1 MEENRNEPP
10 SKFMNKVIFIFFG
23 IASLLGWNALLT
35 KLDFFF
41 YFLSDI
47 NPYRSFSFLNYF
59 LNITFQFILIWKK
72 NLMPLK
78 PELITG
84 ILGSIVFLIL
94 LPLSASQLGQN
105 EMKNKV
111 ITAGL
116 IVLMGF
122 INALASGGF
131 FGYAGH
137 FPLEMIVLFTV
148 GQGLSAVLM
157 NILEYIVLA
166 SVHIKGD
173 EEKEIVVRAWIF
185 FVFGILILL
194 VCLFLLLYSYK
205 DEYCQYYL
213 NKGNRTNV
221 KESEQLSLISAD
233 GNSNNFNEDEKNQQ
247 VANRAEDNITI
258 KTEPSFSYVFKKL
271 MEFDILA
278 CYGYIVTFGLF
289 PNICIAQKIFSLGDY
304 NSVTIITIYNVF
316 DTIGRYLVKLFTPT
330 KIKNRIIVIGRSI
343 LFFTLIFN
351 DYCQVELKSNLT
363 FTSIFLMVNVAILGI
378 TNGMGATLTFGLA
391 SDIAEDEIKK
401 QTGGSIGFFSIL
413 GIFLGSC
420 LAFGTGAITDSYR

>member
-1 MEENRNEPP
+1 
-10 SKFMNKVIFIFFG
+10 
-23 IASLLGWNALLT
+23 
-35 KLDFFF
+35 
-41 YFLSDI
+41 
-47 NPYRSFSFLNYF
+47 
-59 LNITFQFILIWKK
+59 
-72 NLMPLK
+72 MPLK

-122 INALASGGF
+122 INALASRGF

-173 EEKEIVVRAWIF
+173 EEKEIIVRAWIF
-185 FVFGILILL
+185 FVFAILILL

-213 NKGNRTNV
+213 NKGNGTNV
-221 KESEQLSLISAD
+221 KEA
-233 GNSNNFNEDEKNQQ
+233 
-247 VANRAEDNITI
+247 
-258 KTEPSFSYVFKKL
+258 
-271 MEFDILA
+271 
-278 CYGYIVTFGLF
+278 
-289 PNICIAQKIFSLGDY
+289 
-304 NSVTIITIYNVF
+304 
-316 DTIGRYLVKLFTPT
+316 
-330 KIKNRIIVIGRSI
+330 
-343 LFFTLIFN
+343 
-351 DYCQVELKSNLT
+351 
-363 FTSIFLMVNVAILGI
+363 
-378 TNGMGATLTFGLA
+378 
-391 SDIAEDEIKK
+391 
-401 QTGGSIGFFSIL
+401 
-413 GIFLGSC
+413 
-420 LAFGTGAITDSYR
+420 